1 MQSAAFYK
9 STIQL
14 MVVYNYF
21 YLIGSGEILEYLAHV
36 DAEANEMGTADAEY
50 RKQSERNR

>member
-1 MQSAAFYK
+1 MQSTAFYK

-50 RKQSERNR
+50 